1 MKIFKILCAALILG
15 NQQKQDGNVSSMCNG
30 IIDFWK
36 ENSNNTY
43 KFQKKV
49 ISYKSGSE
57 KLNVGESEII
67 KKFPD
72 YDLYAI
78 VNSKNTVS
86 HAGWVNKLTRE
97 RVAHLK
103 NTLIRTGAHEV
114 GHLLGLGHSN
124 RLINNKV
131 EFYEDHF
138 SAMGKYPSNTLAGP
152 QYLFLN
158 VINNRENLIF
168 PNQKSNQLCR
178 ILDWKCNGTFVL
190 RNGDGYNSLYIKNGK
205 LIIISYTCVN
215 NCRGTINTD
224 QTIINNGDTKII
236 GNYKFINKKG
246 IITYK
251 LIN

>member
-1 MKIFKILCAALILG
+1 MKIFKILCAALILVG
-15 NQQKQDGNVSSMCNG
+15 QKGKVGNVSSLCDG

-36 ENSNNTY
+36 VNSNYTY
-43 KFQKKV
+43 GFDKKV
-49 ISYKSGSE
+49 ISYKFDGSS
-57 KLNVGESEII
+57 LNGGEQEII
-67 KKFPD
+67 KKFPNF
-72 YDLYAI
+72 DLYVI
-78 VNSKNTVS
+78 VNSKNSVS
-86 HAGWVNKLTRE
+86 HAGNG
-97 RVAHLK
+97 VAHLK

-138 SAMGKYPSNTLAGP
+138 SVMGKYPSNTLAGP

-178 ILDWKCNGTFVL
+178 ILDWKCNGTFAL

>member
-30 IIDFWK
+30 IIDFWVQ
-36 ENSNNTY
+36 NSNNTY

-67 KKFPD
+67 KKFSD

-86 HAGWVNKLTRE
+86 HAGWVNKLTRNK
-97 RVAHLK
+97 VAHLK

-158 VINNRENLIF
+158 LVKN
-168 PNQKSNQLCR
+168 NQKSNQLCR
-178 ILDWKCNGTFVL
+178 ILDWKCNGVFVL
-190 RNGDGYNSLYIKNGK
+190 ESNKTYYSLYRKDKK
-205 LIIISYTCVN
+205 LIIISYECSGD
-215 NCRGTINTD
+215 CRGTINTG

-236 GNYKFINKKG
+236 GNYKFINKNG
-246 IITYK
+246 IIK
-251 LIN
+251 FLPSPFP